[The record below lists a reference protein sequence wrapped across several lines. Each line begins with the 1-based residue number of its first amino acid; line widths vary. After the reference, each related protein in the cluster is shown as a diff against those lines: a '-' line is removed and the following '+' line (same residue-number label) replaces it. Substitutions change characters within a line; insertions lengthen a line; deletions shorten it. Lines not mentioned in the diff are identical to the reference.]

1 MDNLLQRILAL
12 VLALSL
18 CLSASPALAAE
29 VAASA
34 STVQLN
40 KTEGAVAVTNS
51 AGRALTQL
59 ADMRLYS
66 GNHVATE
73 AESYAWLMLDSTK
86 LNKLDAVSEIELRK
100 KDKKLEVL
108 LDKGNLYF
116 NVTKPLEDQETLS
129 IRTSTMVVG
138 IRGTSG
144 WVKVVD
150 EHNTLVYILEG
161 TVWCT
166 VTDPLSGQ
174 SKTTALS
181 GGETARF
188 TVYDQAREGDRCDIA
203 LERFTETEIDGFVL
217 AELLGDGPMCEKI
230 YTDSGLDLRNLTEEQ
245 VRERLERDQAETAG
259 KLREQEE
266 LENSQERNISRD
278 PVWTMADDPGTEP
291 RSPGGGNSSGG
302 GSTAPAPAPEPTPTP
317 TPTPTPGPSDV
328 VRLTMPVTDMEVQ
341 QALNLPAVRQVVVSP
356 GADPARNTLEI
367 GIGMDVAAGKTLTL
381 EEGVPAQVLGGL
393 NVDGTADLRD
403 SLENTAGTVTVNSAN
418 TLRVGGDLTNR
429 SVLRVTAAGRAV
441 VEGAFSSTGSLELT
455 QGARVLARGF
465 ALNPGAEGWS
475 VSEAANGEGYYTLDY
490 TGTATPPAPP
500 EPEPVTE
507 LGDFKVTSTGEE
519 YAYADHV
526 LTITGATPVTI
537 SMADGVAQTTT
548 DSIFVADGVSAD
560 ITLDGVKIDQSGG
573 GAAFQIADGSGGDVN
588 VTLIGNNVLK
598 SGIDCAGLQKTGG
611 SDSGTLTIQ
620 GSGALEAV
628 GGEGAGGAEDD
639 GYIGAPG
646 IGAQKLDVCANIVI
660 AGNPQLTVTGGYP
673 ECGLGGEKGMCYS
686 LEVSGGTING
696 SASVGNGD
704 FTMTGGT
711 INGDITSVQSNFTM
725 TGGTINGTLTASTL
739 GEVYLNGGE
748 IVSDRNYT
756 ISASSSGTYLPIY
769 VNGGTVTNTNPG
781 GTAILL
787 GSELNYTSGSIRGMN
802 VNLLDR
808 MDGFKAVRQSDGYYC
823 LAPDTGDFTVT
834 GGIYGRDYKYGGNIL
849 KISTDT
855 PLTVSTDGTT
865 TRDTIQIADGVSANL
880 TLAGVGVSSASRAP
894 LEVADGSA
902 GNVTITLSGENG
914 LDTTAAGM
922 AALQKKGGSGSLTIN
937 GDGRLSVSGGFNA
950 PGIGSGDS
958 GSYPISIQG
967 GCYILAETKAG
978 NALQMCIGAGR
989 EYRDTSGWQGV
1000 VSRASW
1006 PIGTE
1011 TERIKSFTVYGQ
1023 VTLAGGPLDVSGY
1036 PILLASEDAWLR
1048 GGSED
1053 FLANLPAGWKVEQR
1067 EDGYWYLEESASGTF
1082 SITGGDAGRDY
1093 DFDETTRTLKILTST
1108 PMTISNGTDTVTDN
1122 TIRVEDNVAANVTL
1136 DGVHIDVSSEERKAA
1151 FEIAED
1157 SPQDVNLTLV
1167 GENTLTSGNW
1177 CAGLQKNGGTS
1188 TGTLTIGGTGTLTA
1202 AGGIAGAGIGGGYA
1216 RSGGG
1221 YCDGSNITINSGTI
1235 IATGGTSN
1243 GGAGIGGA
1251 RNGDGLYITI
1261 NGGDVTANGG
1271 DKAAGI
1277 GGGGPNAYGGSGRNI
1292 TITGGTVRA
1301 TGSGYGAGIGGGYAD
1316 DGQQPGEGGEASD
1329 IVIDGGTVIATG
1341 LVGIGASISTIAC
1354 KAATNIIIND
1364 GTVTAYGGIGSVG
1377 SSSISNAACSIEIHG
1392 GIVEVEN
1399 RGYISGGIQGGP
1411 GTTITVTGGKIT
1423 ATNTGSGGAAIGL
1436 NNSSPKEDVTISIT
1450 GGIVRATSLKTTDI
1464 GGGGSDADYTETAGW
1479 RGIVFRGKLK
1489 TATVYGNV
1497 ELTEEL
1503 EIPDGYTLEMM
1514 EGASLKGADFL
1525 TNLPSG
1531 WQSVQGE
1538 DGSYYLQ
1545 QETAP

>member
-278 PVWTMADDPGTEP
+278 PVWTKADDPGTEP
-291 RSPGGGNSSGG
+291 RSPGGGNPSGG

-341 QALNLPAVRQVVVSP
+341 QALNLPTTRQVVVSP

-429 SVLRVTAAGRAV
+429 SVLRITAAGRAV
-441 VEGAFSSTGSLELT
+441 VEGALSSTGSLELT
-455 QGARVLARGF
+455 RGARVLARGF

-526 LTITGATPVTI
+526 LTITGPTPVTI
-537 SMADGVAQTTT
+537 SMADGVTQTTA

-611 SDSGTLTIQ
+611 PDSGTLTIQ

-673 ECGLGGEKGMCYS
+673 ECGLGGEKGMCHS

-696 SASVGNGD
+696 SASVGYGD
-704 FTMTGGT
+704 FTMSGGT
-711 INGDITSVQSNFTM
+711 INGDITSVQSGFTM

-739 GEVYLNGGE
+739 GEVHLNGGE
-748 IVSDRNYT
+748 IVSDRN
-756 ISASSSGTYLPIY
+756 
-769 VNGGTVTNTNPG
+769 
-781 GTAILL
+781 
-787 GSELNYTSGSIRGMN
+787 
-802 VNLLDR
+802 
-808 MDGFKAVRQSDGYYC
+808 
-823 LAPDTGDFTVT
+823 
-834 GGIYGRDYKYGGNIL
+834 
-849 KISTDT
+849 
-855 PLTVSTDGTT
+855 
-865 TRDTIQIADGVSANL
+865 
-880 TLAGVGVSSASRAP
+880 
-894 LEVADGSA
+894 
-902 GNVTITLSGENG
+902 
-914 LDTTAAGM
+914 
-922 AALQKKGGSGSLTIN
+922 
-937 GDGRLSVSGGFNA
+937 
-950 PGIGSGDS
+950 
-958 GSYPISIQG
+958 
-967 GCYILAETKAG
+967 
-978 NALQMCIGAGR
+978 
-989 EYRDTSGWQGV
+989 
-1000 VSRASW
+1000 
-1006 PIGTE
+1006 
-1011 TERIKSFTVYGQ
+1011 
-1023 VTLAGGPLDVSGY
+1023 
-1036 PILLASEDAWLR
+1036 
-1048 GGSED
+1048 
-1053 FLANLPAGWKVEQR
+1053 
-1067 EDGYWYLEESASGTF
+1067 
-1082 SITGGDAGRDY
+1082 
-1093 DFDETTRTLKILTST
+1093 
-1108 PMTISNGTDTVTDN
+1108 
-1122 TIRVEDNVAANVTL
+1122 
-1136 DGVHIDVSSEERKAA
+1136 
-1151 FEIAED
+1151 
-1157 SPQDVNLTLV
+1157 
-1167 GENTLTSGNW
+1167 
-1177 CAGLQKNGGTS
+1177 
-1188 TGTLTIGGTGTLTA
+1188 
-1202 AGGIAGAGIGGGYA
+1202 
-1216 RSGGG
+1216 
-1221 YCDGSNITINSGTI
+1221 
-1235 IATGGTSN
+1235 
-1243 GGAGIGGA
+1243 
-1251 RNGDGLYITI
+1251 
-1261 NGGDVTANGG
+1261 
-1271 DKAAGI
+1271 
-1277 GGGGPNAYGGSGRNI
+1277 
-1292 TITGGTVRA
+1292 
-1301 TGSGYGAGIGGGYAD
+1301 
-1316 DGQQPGEGGEASD
+1316 
-1329 IVIDGGTVIATG
+1329 
-1341 LVGIGASISTIAC
+1341 
-1354 KAATNIIIND
+1354 
-1364 GTVTAYGGIGSVG
+1364 
-1377 SSSISNAACSIEIHG
+1377 
-1392 GIVEVEN
+1392 
-1399 RGYISGGIQGGP
+1399 
-1411 GTTITVTGGKIT
+1411 
-1423 ATNTGSGGAAIGL
+1423 
-1436 NNSSPKEDVTISIT
+1436 
-1450 GGIVRATSLKTTDI
+1450 
-1464 GGGGSDADYTETAGW
+1464 
-1479 RGIVFRGKLK
+1479 
-1489 TATVYGNV
+1489 
-1497 ELTEEL
+1497 
-1503 EIPDGYTLEMM
+1503 
-1514 EGASLKGADFL
+1514 
-1525 TNLPSG
+1525 
-1531 WQSVQGE
+1531 
-1538 DGSYYLQ
+1538 
-1545 QETAP
+1545 

>member
-116 NVTKPLEDQETLS
+116 NVTKPLEDQETLN

-259 KLREQEE
+259 KLQEQEE

-278 PVWTMADDPGTEP
+278 PVWTKADDPGTEP

-393 NVDGTADLRD
+393 NVDGTADIRD

-429 SVLRVTAAGRAV
+429 SVLRITATGRAV
-441 VEGAFSSTGSLELT
+441 VEGALSSTGSLDLT

-537 SMADGVAQTTT
+537 SMADGVAQTTA

-696 SASVGNGD
+696 SASVGYGD
-704 FTMTGGT
+704 FTMSGGT
-711 INGDITSVQSNFTM
+711 INGDITSVQSGFTM

-739 GEVYLNGGE
+739 GEVHLNGGE

-937 GDGRLSVSGGFNA
+937 GDGRLSVSGGSNA
-950 PGIGSGDS
+950 PGIGSGES
-958 GSYPISIQG
+958 GNYPISIQG

-1023 VTLAGGPLDVSGY
+1023 VTLAGGPLDASGY

-1067 EDGYWYLEESASGTF
+1067 EDGYWYLEEYIAGAFHVGGGILGTDYELEQQADGTDLLRVKTGTPLTVSTNGESQNTIFVEKDVDADITLAGVNINVEDKFGYAYIAREKTAFQVENGSSGHVTV
-1082 SITGGDAGRDY
+1082 TLAPG
-1093 DFDETTRTLKILTST
+1093 TTNILTSG
-1108 PMTISNGTDTVTDN
+1108 MS
-1122 TIRVEDNVAANVTL
+1122 
-1136 DGVHIDVSSEERKAA
+1136 H
-1151 FEIAED
+1151 
-1157 SPQDVNLTLV
+1157 
-1167 GENTLTSGNW
+1167 SGLEMN
-1177 CAGLQKNGGTS
+1177 TS
-1188 TGTLTIGGTGTLTA
+1188 TGKLTIEGSGELIATGGMGS
-1202 AGGIAGAGIGGGYA
+1202 GAGIGGSYET
-1216 RSGGG
+1216 GGD
-1221 YCDGSNITINSGTI
+1221 CTIEINGGTI
-1235 IATGGTSN
+1235 TATGGSGNYTYSTSDGHRYT
-1243 GGAGIGGA
+1243 GGNSFSGPGIGSSRGSCH
-1251 RNGDGLYITI
+1251 ITI
-1261 NGGDVTANGG
+1261 NGGKITASSSSNVTYGCGIGITTVNSATSTIVITGGEVTASGHT
-1271 DKAAGI
+1271 GI
-1277 GGGGPNAYGGSGRNI
+1277 GANNRTGVYTQIETINI
-1292 TITGGTVRA
+1292 TITGGSVTANGIQV
-1301 TGSGYGAGIGGGYAD
+1301 GIGGACNEAQPKVQVLIDSSDSVYAN
-1316 DGQQPGEGGEASD
+1316 GEAIGIGGYREYYKTSAYPD
-1329 IVIDGGTVIATG
+1329 TTDWRGTVIENG
-1341 LVGIGASISTIAC
+1341 
-1354 KAATNIIIND
+1354 
-1364 GTVTAYGGIGSVG
+1364 
-1377 SSSISNAACSIEIHG
+1377 
-1392 GIVEVEN
+1392 VE
-1399 RGYISGGIQGGP
+1399 
-1411 GTTITVTGGKIT
+1411 
-1423 ATNTGSGGAAIGL
+1423 
-1436 NNSSPKEDVTISIT
+1436 
-1450 GGIVRATSLKTTDI
+1450 
-1464 GGGGSDADYTETAGW
+1464 
-1479 RGIVFRGKLK
+1479 
-1489 TATVYGNV
+1489 TVY
-1497 ELTEEL
+1497 
-1503 EIPDGYTLEMM
+1503 PKSD
-1514 EGASLKGADFL
+1514 
-1525 TNLPSG
+1525 
-1531 WQSVQGE
+1531 
-1538 DGSYYLQ
+1538 
-1545 QETAP
+1545 ETAP